1 MYQKF
6 FGFKERPFQLVP
18 NPAYLFLSKSHEEA
32 LAHLSYAVSQG
43 DGFVEITGEVGT
55 GKTTLCRVF
64 LGGLGEN
71 TEAAYI
77 FNPLLNAVQL
87 LKAVND
93 EFGID
98 SRANTE
104 KELIDT
110 LNTFLM
116 EKKRQGKQVIVLIDE
131 AQKLGEDVLEQLR
144 LLSNLE
150 TDTSKL
156 LQIILVGQPELREM
170 LDSQELRQLGQRIT
184 LSCYLTP
191 LDFRETRA
199 YIQHRIQIASQR
211 PGVKFT
217 RGAFWAIYRY
227 SGGIPRLINIAS
239 DRALLTAYGLHRR
252 KITGAIARSAIRELA
267 SRGDIRRY
275 RLFDPKTAI
284 VFFLVTGIGLSALL
298 YAGGGFRLPPF
309 GKPASSGEMP
319 PPAPVQPTPSRTP
332 SPPAE
337 TSDLLARSDEGPGPV
352 FSESE
357 HSEPEK
363 TVPSPILE
371 PDTSSRLTTGKTPTP
386 ETAPLSPSPEGPVS
400 AESPEEE
407 TAPILAK
414 TDTPSED
421 TPFSRSS
428 SAEEG
433 ETISDTGPEE
443 NRLSPLSSLE
453 TRSPE
458 PSPLEVPPGPQ
469 NLADLMQEL
478 EGTPSRRSAIESV
491 MNLWQ
496 PDVVIKEY
504 LKDIESADDFFR
516 LAARQN
522 AFSILRVEADLDLI
536 RKLDLPAV
544 LQLNPQ
550 DTGGP
555 VFLPITGYKNGNLV
569 FEGTGGSAVSVPPSD
584 LEPYWNGIAYI
595 PWKNYYGLTGIIPRN
610 APKDSI
616 VSLKMLLRDIG
627 FRELDITPVYDGKT
641 LQAVEYIQ
649 KKHNVTVDGSVGPVT
664 KIILYNEMASL
675 QVPRLASRDAADAGE
690 GEVR

>member
-1 MYQKF
+1 MYKKF

-98 SRANTE
+98 SRADTE

-191 LDFRETRA
+191 LDLRETRA

-217 RGAFWAIYRY
+217 RGAFWSIYRY
-227 SGGIPRLINIAS
+227 SRGIPRLINIAS
-239 DRALLTAYGLHRR
+239 DRALLTAYGLHKR

-275 RLFDPKTAI
+275 GLFDLKRAI
-284 VFFLVTGIGLSALL
+284 IFLLVVGIGLSALL
-298 YAGGGFRLPPF
+298 YAGGGFRLPPI
-309 GKPASSGEMP
+309 GVPASSEEMP
-319 PPAPVQPTPSRTP
+319 QPAPVQPNPSIP
-332 SPPAE
+332 SSPPAE
-337 TSDLLARSDEGPGPV
+337 ASDLLARSDEGPRP
-352 FSESE
+352 
-357 HSEPEK
+357 
-363 TVPSPILE
+363 
-371 PDTSSRLTTGKTPTP
+371 
-386 ETAPLSPSPEGPVS
+386 
-400 AESPEEE
+400 
-407 TAPILAK
+407 
-414 TDTPSED
+414 
-421 TPFSRSS
+421 
-428 SAEEG
+428 
-433 ETISDTGPEE
+433 
-443 NRLSPLSSLE
+443 
-453 TRSPE
+453 
-458 PSPLEVPPGPQ
+458 
-469 NLADLMQEL
+469 
-478 EGTPSRRSAIESV
+478 
-491 MNLWQ
+491 
-496 PDVVIKEY
+496 
-504 LKDIESADDFFR
+504 
-516 LAARQN
+516 
-522 AFSILRVEADLDLI
+522 
-536 RKLDLPAV
+536 
-544 LQLNPQ
+544 
-550 DTGGP
+550 
-555 VFLPITGYKNGNLV
+555 
-569 FEGTGGSAVSVPPSD
+569 
-584 LEPYWNGIAYI
+584 
-595 PWKNYYGLTGIIPRN
+595 
-610 APKDSI
+610 
-616 VSLKMLLRDIG
+616 
-627 FRELDITPVYDGKT
+627 
-641 LQAVEYIQ
+641 
-649 KKHNVTVDGSVGPVT
+649 
-664 KIILYNEMASL
+664 
-675 QVPRLASRDAADAGE
+675 
-690 GEVR
+690 

>member
-1 MYQKF
+1 MYKKF

-98 SRANTE
+98 AQANTE

-217 RGAFWAIYRY
+217 RGAFWSIYRY
-227 SGGIPRLINIAS
+227 SRGIPRLINIAS
-239 DRALLTAYGLHRR
+239 DRALLTAYGLHKR

-275 RLFDPKTAI
+275 GLLDLKSAI
-284 VFFLVTGIGLSALL
+284 IFLLVMGIGLSALL
-298 YAGGGFRLPPF
+298 YAGGGFRLPPI
-309 GKPASSGEMP
+309 GVPASSKEIP
-319 PPAPVQPTPSRTP
+319 QPAPVQPTPSITP

-337 TSDLLARSDEGPGPV
+337 ESDILARSDEGPRPV

-357 HSEPEK
+357 NSEPEK
-363 TVPSPILE
+363 TVPSPSIE
-371 PDTSSRLTTGKTPTP
+371 PDTFPNSTAGETPTT
-386 ETAPLSPSPEGPVS
+386 ETDPLSPSPDTPVS
-400 AESPEEE
+400 AKPSGKE
-407 TAPILAK
+407 TAPILSKAEK
-414 TDTPSED
+414 PPED
-421 TPFSRSS
+421 SSLSNPS

-433 ETISDTGPEE
+433 ETLSPGGSEE
-443 NRLSPLSSLE
+443 NRLKPLSSPE
-453 TRSPE
+453 TPSPTS
-458 PSPLEVPPGPQ
+458 SPLEIPSGPQ
-469 NLADLMQEL
+469 TLADLLQAQ
-478 EGTPSRRSAIESV
+478 EGTPSRRSAINSV

-504 LKDIESADDFFR
+504 LSDVADADDFFR

-536 RKLDLPAV
+536 RKLNLPAV

-550 DTGGP
+550 ATGGP
-555 VFLPITGYKNGNLV
+555 VFLPITGYSDGKLV
-569 FEGTGGSAVSVPPSD
+569 FKKTGASAVSVPPSE

-610 APKDSI
+610 APEDSI
-616 VSLKMLLRDIG
+616 ISLKMLLRDIG
-627 FRELDITPVYDGKT
+627 FRELEITPVYDGKT

-649 KKHNVTVDGSVGPVT
+649 KKHNVTVDGSVGPLT

-675 QVPRLASRDAADAGE
+675 QVPRLASRDAADSGE